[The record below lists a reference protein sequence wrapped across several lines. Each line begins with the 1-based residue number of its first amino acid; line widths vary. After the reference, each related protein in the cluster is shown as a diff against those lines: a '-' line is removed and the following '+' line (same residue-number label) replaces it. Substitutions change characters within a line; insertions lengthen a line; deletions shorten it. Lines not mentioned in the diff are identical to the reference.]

1 MTSLDEL
8 SSASAVGS
16 EDFGQ
21 EWDEEDLELGSVVTS
36 TPDGEAAAA
45 TTMLDSPIRGRP
57 LPYGEAVLLPGHRNE
72 DRAAAAA
79 RRRIVYS
86 SEEDLTP
93 PFEHSKKN
101 AKWRDREGLC
111 LKYVDDNLSVEKI
124 CMENAPSDGAG
135 NRVKH
140 AIPAQNKFRW
150 VTRRAEER
158 GMRVNTSKTAMTC
171 ISDAMSYKAEA
182 YIEDADGGQIRSGP
196 TMKVLG
202 FHFSDRPTM
211 HAHVQ
216 ALQKR
221 FRRQYWTLYHLRKA
235 GFTNDELAKVYRTV
249 ILPLADYCQVI
260 YHSMITDKQDQA
272 IERLQARALKCI
284 YGPYPSYA
292 EMRKMAGVTTLR
304 QRRIEACLLYTSP
317 SPRDS

>member
-1 MTSLDEL
+1 
-8 SSASAVGS
+8 
-16 EDFGQ
+16 
-21 EWDEEDLELGSVVTS
+21 
-36 TPDGEAAAA
+36 
-45 TTMLDSPIRGRP
+45 
-57 LPYGEAVLLPGHRNE
+57 
-72 DRAAAAA
+72 
-79 RRRIVYS
+79 
-86 SEEDLTP
+86 
-93 PFEHSKKN
+93 
-101 AKWRDREGLC
+101 
-111 LKYVDDNLSVEKI
+111 
-124 CMENAPSDGAG
+124 MENAPSDGAG

-304 QRRIEACLLYTSP
+304 QRRIEATDKFAYKCLTSSRFSEWFPAKPVSRGRKKELYLEEFARCNRLKNTP
-317 SPRDS
+317 IFYMRRRLNGKPGRYYGERNRAYRDT